1 MILLLQFVFEGG
13 GSRDAVVPLLISALV
28 CTCYNCQTAGPFL
41 LMLSQELE
49 VGTTRSLFIALL
61 PSPFPQLTNTVKPYV
76 IALMQGMPQKCKLPL
91 YEYGSKGVLGF
102 YQAQLLAVTT
112 YRDLQTDVFQA
123 FKEIGNTV
131 LFCLQLEKAL
141 VGVGRSCHVIY
152 M

>member
-1 MILLLQFVFEGG
+1 MTNKLVGNKILTTDTCILTSDILTADQEYTICCSRIYGLLTKNILATDKSIVLTVQLFFC
-13 GSRDAVVPLLISALV
+13 LL
-28 CTCYNCQTAGPFL
+28 
-41 LMLSQELE
+41 
-49 VGTTRSLFIALL
+49 
-61 PSPFPQLTNTVKPYV
+61 QLTNTIKPYV
-76 IALMQGMPQKCKLPL
+76 VALMQGMPQKCKLPL

-102 YQAQLLAVTT
+102 YQAQLISVTT

-141 VGVGRSCHVIY
+141 VGVHMCTCGV